1 MIYFCSVKKNET
13 EKLNRKTKNMK
24 IVYLTFIWSCL
35 YAFFSECSAKESVV
49 YEYDAAG
56 NRTARYIVA
65 EESEDEAQAG
75 ALRGALATADEQP
88 QVESVI
94 TLGELSIDAY
104 PNPTNGPVAI
114 DITGETD
121 QPMLVEVF
129 SGAGA
134 SLQSKAVTVGKNKV
148 DLSTYPDGQYIIV
161 LSSGAKNSTSFKVIK
176 GNF

>member
-1 MIYFCSVKKNET
+1 
-13 EKLNRKTKNMK
+13 MK
-24 IVYLTFIWSCL
+24 IVYLAFIFSCL

-65 EESEDEAQAG
+65 EETEGDAQAG
-75 ALRGALATADEQP
+75 ALRGAIATLEAQP
-88 QVESVI
+88 QEESVI
-94 TLGELSIDAY
+94 TLGDLEVDVY

-129 SGAGA
+129 SNAGA
-134 SLQSKAVTVGKNKV
+134 SLQSKTVTVGKNRI
-148 DLSTYPDGQYIIV
+148 DLSTYPDGQYIVV
-161 LSSGAKNSTSFKVIK
+161 LTSGANNSTSFKVIK

>member
-1 MIYFCSVKKNET
+1 MIYFCGVKQ
-13 EKLNRKTKNMK
+13 KTKDMK
-24 IVYLTFIWSCL
+24 IVYLTFIWTCL

-56 NRTARYIVA
+56 NRTARYIVT
-65 EESEDEAQAG
+65 EDSDEQPG

-88 QVESVI
+88 QEESVI

>member
-1 MIYFCSVKKNET
+1 
-13 EKLNRKTKNMK
+13 MK
-24 IVYLTFIWSCL
+24 IVYLTFIWTCL

-65 EESEDEAQAG
+65 EESEDEAKAG

-88 QVESVI
+88 QEESVI

-114 DITGETD
+114 DIKGDTD
-121 QPMLVEVF
+121 QPMNVEVF
-129 SGAGA
+129 SNVGA
-134 SLQSKAVTVGKNKV
+134 SLMSKAVELGRNMI
-148 DLSTYPDGQYIIV
+148 DLSSYSDGQYIV
-161 LSSGAKNSTSFKVIK
+161 VVTLGADKSTSFKVIK
-176 GNF
+176 GN

>member
-1 MIYFCSVKKNET
+1 M
-13 EKLNRKTKNMK
+13 
-24 IVYLTFIWSCL
+24 
-35 YAFFSECSAKESVV
+35 
-49 YEYDAAG
+49 
-56 NRTARYIVA
+56 
-65 EESEDEAQAG
+65 
-75 ALRGALATADEQP
+75 RGALATADEQP
-88 QVESVI
+88 QEESVI

-134 SLQSKAVTVGKNKV
+134 SLQSKAVTVGKNRV

>member
-1 MIYFCSVKKNET
+1 
-13 EKLNRKTKNMK
+13 MK
-24 IVYLTFIWSCL
+24 IVYLTFILSCL

-65 EESEDEAQAG
+65 EETEDDAQAG
-75 ALRGALATADEQP
+75 SLRGALATSEAQP
-88 QVESVI
+88 QEESVI
-94 TLGELSIDAY
+94 TLGDLEVDVY

-129 SGAGA
+129 SNAGA
-134 SLQSKAVTVGKNKV
+134 SLQSKTVTVGKNRI
-148 DLSTYPDGQYIIV
+148 DLSTYPDGQYIVV
-161 LSSGAKNSTSFKVIK
+161 LTSGAKNSTSFKVIK